1 MLALERIPDQT
12 GYLVLTEDGA
22 VLTVRD
28 CLQWY
33 LSICN
38 NKWNI
43 LYLLLQ
49 SGGDLE
55 NDERIAN
62 IISSLVTLTSK
73 VDPKAFPL
81 NNAFEKISINY
92 KDHCYVVC
100 LSNKKIYVVKRNLP
114 SPTTA
119 NMESQSTIEMWIKVI
134 HTKQINLF
142 CKL

>member
-1 MLALERIPDQT
+1 MTFCRHLTLSSYKMLALERIPDQT

-22 VLTVRD
+22 VLT
-28 CLQWY
+28 
-33 LSICN
+33 
-38 NKWNI
+38 
-43 LYLLLQ
+43 

-100 LSNKKIYVVKRNLP
+100 LSNKKIYVVKRNLL

-119 NMESQSTIEMWIKVI
+119 NMESQSTVEM
-134 HTKQINLF
+134 
-142 CKL
+142 

>member
-1 MLALERIPDQT
+1 MKI
-12 GYLVLTEDGA
+12 
-22 VLTVRD
+22 
-28 CLQWY
+28 
-33 LSICN
+33 
-38 NKWNI
+38 NKRNI
-43 LYLLLQ
+43 MYLLSQ

-100 LSNKKIYVVKRNLP
+100 LSNKKIYVVKRNLL
-114 SPTTA
+114 SPTAA
-119 NMESQSTIEMWIKVI
+119 NMESQSTVEMWIKVI